1 MRKTFTPE
9 QLEAAK
15 LSYEDIGRSLAALVL
30 EHNQK
35 PEQAWALVSDLGL
48 YERWELDLW
57 LQMHR
62 RNRRSALQS
71 LKAKEKRRRARK
83 DALEAAKPR
92 KVLKALHK
100 STNG

>member
-1 MRKTFTPE
+1 MRPTFTQE

-35 PEQAWALVSDLGL
+35 PEQVWSLVSDLGL
-48 YERWELDLW
+48 YQRWELDLW

-62 RNRRSALQS
+62 RNRRSALQD
-71 LKAKEKRRRARK
+71 LEAKQKRREARK
-83 DALEAAKPR
+83 AALEAAKPR
-92 KVLKALHK
+92 KVLKALRK